1 MIFGKRNSDLSDSK
15 LVLKYQ
21 KTLNAKYIGF
31 LFDRYGALVFGV
43 CLKYLKNSDDSK
55 DAVIK
60 IFEKIIEDLKN
71 TKVTYFKSW
80 LYMVSKNHCLMILRK
95 KKHDTSNI
103 DDIQLPYEQEEL
115 SNFEANE
122 LKFNELDKALLQLKE
137 SQRLCIMLFYI
148 EELSYDD
155 VSKKTGL
162 SLNEVKSNIQ
172 NGKRNLRIYME
183 NHIENKVF

>member
-31 LFDRYGALVFGV
+31 LFDRYGALVYGV
-43 CLKYLKNSDDSK
+43 CLKYLKNNDDSK

-95 KKHDTSNI
+95 KKYEVSNI
-103 DDIQLPYEQEEL
+103 DDFQLVDEHEEL
-115 SNFEANE
+115 NNFEANE
-122 LKFNELDKALLQLKE
+122 LKFKELDKALLLLKE
-137 SQRLCIMLFYI
+137 NQRTCIMLFYI
-148 EELSYDD
+148 EELSYNCI
-155 VSKKTGL
+155 VEKTGF

-172 NGKRNLRIYME
+172 NGKRNLKIYME
-183 NHIENKVF
+183 NHIENKVI